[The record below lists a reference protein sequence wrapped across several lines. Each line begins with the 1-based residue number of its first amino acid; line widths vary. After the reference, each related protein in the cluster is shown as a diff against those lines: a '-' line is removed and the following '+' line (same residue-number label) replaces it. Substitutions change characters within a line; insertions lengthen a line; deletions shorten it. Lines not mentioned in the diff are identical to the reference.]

1 MKVNI
6 PIELNEEERKTLG
19 VALHG
24 KVKAITRKEV
34 VSLVDQLLHHL
45 ANREYN
51 AVDGSIGWTLNFY
64 RKSLILKDK
73 KNNEK
78 KS

>member
-34 VSLVDQLLHHL
+34 VSIVDQLIHYL
-45 ANREYN
+45 ANKNYDSI
-51 AVDGSIGWTLNFY
+51 DGSIGWTLSFY
-64 RKSLILKDK
+64 PKTLIIKDK
-73 KNNEK
+73 K
-78 KS
+78 

>member
-34 VSLVDQLLHHL
+34 VSIVDQLIHYL
-45 ANREYN
+45 ANKNYDSI
-51 AVDGSIGWTLNFY
+51 DGSIGWTLNFY
-64 RKSLILKDK
+64 PKTLIIKDK
-73 KNNEK
+73 K
-78 KS
+78 

>member
-34 VSLVDQLLHHL
+34 VSIVDQLIHYL
-45 ANREYN
+45 ANKNYDS
-51 AVDGSIGWTLNFY
+51 VDGSVGGVLNFY
-64 RKSLILKDK
+64 PKSIKIK
-73 KNNEK
+73 KP
-78 KS
+78 

>member
-34 VSLVDQLLHHL
+34 VSIVDQLIHYL
-45 ANREYN
+45 ANKNYDSIDVR
-51 AVDGSIGWTLNFY
+51 IGWTLNFY
-64 RKSLILKDK
+64 PKTMIIKDK
-73 KNNEK
+73 K
-78 KS
+78 

>member
-45 ANREYN
+45 ANKNYDSI
-51 AVDGSIGWTLNFY
+51 DGSIGWGLNFY
-64 RKSLILKDK
+64 PKSIRLKS
-73 KNNEK
+73 EK

>member
-24 KVKAITRKEV
+24 KVIAITRKEV
-34 VSLVDQLLHHL
+34 VSIVDQLIHYL
-45 ANREYN
+45 ANKNYDS
-51 AVDGSIGWTLNFY
+51 VDGSVGWVLNFY
-64 RKSLILKDK
+64 PKSIKIK
-73 KNNEK
+73 KP
-78 KS
+78 

>member
-34 VSLVDQLLHHL
+34 VSIVDQLIHYL
-45 ANREYN
+45 ANKNYDS
-51 AVDGSIGWTLNFY
+51 VDNSIGWVLNFY
-64 RKSLILKDK
+64 PKSIRLKS
-73 KNNEK
+73 EK

>member
-34 VSLVDQLLHHL
+34 VSIVDQLIHFL
-45 ANREYN
+45 ANTNYDSI
-51 AVDGSIGWTLNFY
+51 DGSIGLV
-64 RKSLILKDK
+64 
-73 KNNEK
+73 
-78 KS
+78 

>member
-6 PIELNEEERKTLG
+6 HIELNEEERKTLG

-34 VSLVDQLLHHL
+34 VSIVDQLIHYL
-45 ANREYN
+45 ANKNYDS
-51 AVDGSIGWTLNFY
+51 VDGSVGWVLNFY
-64 RKSLILKDK
+64 PKSIKIK
-73 KNNEK
+73 KP
-78 KS
+78 

>member
-24 KVKAITRKEV
+24 KVKAITRIEV
-34 VSLVDQLLHHL
+34 VSIVDQLIHYL
-45 ANREYN
+45 ANKNYDS
-51 AVDGSIGWTLNFY
+51 VDGSVGWGVNFY
-64 RKSLILKDK
+64 PKSIKIK
-73 KNNEK
+73 KP
-78 KS
+78 